1 MNIASP
7 LLYRRLTILDSACK
21 GSSFEVRLQ
30 YVRVQGETYPWDDG
44 DADLKVRAMKQN
56 AL

>member
-21 GSSFEVRLQ
+21 GSSFEVRLL